1 MLVKSYV
8 RTYTVMYI
16 LMHTLPL
23 SYRNATL
30 WTPMDC
36 AAAKGHSTL
45 VSILLNAGADVDPTD
60 KLKVTP
66 LQLAAQ
72 EGHLNVVNILLENS
86 ANAGQTDQNG
96 FNALDHAIQNG
107 HE

>member
-1 MLVKSYV
+1 MLCKVYSV
-8 RTYTVMYI
+8 FFH
-16 LMHTLPL
+16 L
-23 SYRNATL
+23 RNATL
-30 WTPMDC
+30 WTPLDC
-36 AAAKGHSTL
+36 ASAKGHAQL
-45 VSILLNAGADVDPTD
+45 VSLLINAGADVDPTD

-66 LQLAAQ
+66 LQLASQ
-72 EGHLNVVNILLENS
+72 EGHFNVVNILLEKN

>member
-1 MLVKSYV
+1 
-8 RTYTVMYI
+8 
-16 LMHTLPL
+16 
-23 SYRNATL
+23 
-30 WTPMDC
+30 MDC
-36 AAAKGHSTL
+36 AAARGHPAV
-45 VSILLNAGADVDPTD
+45 VSILLMAGAEVDPTD

-72 EGHLNVVNILLENS
+72 EGHPIVVNVLLENN

-107 HE
+107 HEWVRLFSV